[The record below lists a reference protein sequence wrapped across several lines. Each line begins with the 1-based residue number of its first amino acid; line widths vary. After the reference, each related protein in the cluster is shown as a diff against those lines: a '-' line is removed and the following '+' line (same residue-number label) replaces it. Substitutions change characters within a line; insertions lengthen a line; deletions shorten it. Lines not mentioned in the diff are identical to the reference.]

1 MSDIPAPSAAHLAAL
16 RKLHAQRM
24 DPSTLARMNRLLAAL
39 GHPEPRLPPVV
50 HVAGT
55 NAKGSLIAFL
65 QTMLE
70 ASGRRVHSYQSPP
83 LQRISE
89 CIRVAGVAGD
99 HAAEISEARF
109 AGVLARVLAA
119 NGDAPLTSF
128 EGETA
133 AALLAFAETPADI
146 VLLETG
152 LGGRTDATNVIAHP
166 LLTVLTPIDID
177 HAEFL
182 GAALADIAG
191 EKAGILK
198 RGTPCIVARQPVE
211 ALERIRQVARDVS
224 APLFEHGQDWDS
236 YEQHGR
242 LVYQDESGLLDL
254 PPPSLVG
261 RHQVDNAGLAVATA
275 LRLGA
280 LKPDEAAIAR
290 GLTSTRWPGR
300 LQRLSQ
306 QGLAAVLPATSELW
320 VDGGHNAAAAA
331 VIAQAMAEMEERSA
345 KPLHLVLG
353 MMKSKRLEAF
363 LKPFG
368 GLARSVT
375 GIVPPDV
382 SRAYTEPYSAAE
394 IAETA
399 QKLGVYARPAASLED
414 GLAAIAVRANA
425 KPVRVLV
432 CGSLHLAG
440 STLAADA
447 AALAASKRTGL
458 AGGG

>member
-1 MSDIPAPSAAHLAAL
+1 MSDSPAASATLLAAV
-16 RKLHAQRM
+16 RQLHPHRIDLTLERM
-24 DPSTLARMNRLLAAL
+24 HRLLAAL
-39 GHPEPRLPPVV
+39 GHPEERLPPAV

-65 QTMLE
+65 RAMLE
-70 ASGRRVHSYQSPP
+70 AGGRRVHSYQSPP

-89 CIRVAGVAGD
+89 CIRLAPSGGRAS
-99 HAAEISEARF
+99 AEIAEAPF
-109 AGVLARVLAA
+109 ALVLARVLAA
-119 NGDAPLTSF
+119 NAGAALTSF

-133 AALLAFAETPADI
+133 AALLAFAETPAD
-146 VLLETG
+146 VLLLETG
-152 LGGRTDATNVIAHP
+152 LGGRLDATNVVARP

-182 GAALADIAG
+182 GATLAEIAG

-198 RGTPCIVARQPVE
+198 RGTPCVVGRQHTQ
-211 ALERIRQVARDVS
+211 ALTRIREIAKRTG
-224 APLFEHGQDWDS
+224 APLFEHGQDWDA

-242 LVYQDESGLLDL
+242 LVYQDEDGLLDL
-254 PPPSLVG
+254 PLPSLVG
-261 RHQVDNAGLAVATA
+261 RHQIDNAGLAVAAA
-275 LRLGA
+275 LRLGVLRPDDRA
-280 LKPDEAAIAR
+280 LAH
-290 GLTSTRWPGR
+290 GLTHVSWPGR
-300 LQRLSQ
+300 LQMLSRL
-306 QGLAAVLPATSELW
+306 GLAAVLPPGSELW
-320 VDGGHNAAAAA
+320 LDGGHNAAAAA
-331 VIAQAMAEMEERSA
+331 VIAQATAEMEERSA

-353 MMKSKRLEAF
+353 MLKSKSLEAY
-363 LKPFG
+363 LRPFA

-382 SRAYTEPYSAAE
+382 SRAYASPHAAAE
-394 IAETA
+394 IADAA
-399 QKLGVYARPAASLED
+399 QRLGVFAQPAAGLEE

-440 STLAADA
+440 STLAAET
-447 AALAASKRTGL
+447 AALAAAKRTGL

>member
-1 MSDIPAPSAAHLAAL
+1 MSGRTAGSGEL
-16 RKLHAQRM
+16 
-24 DPSTLARMNRLLAAL
+24 LARLRQLHPQRIDLTLERMHRLLGAL
-39 GHPEPRLPPVV
+39 GHPEQRLPPVV

-55 NAKGSLIAFL
+55 NAKGSVIAL
-65 QTMLE
+65 LRAMLE
-70 ASGRRVHSYQSPP
+70 AGGAQVHSYQSPP
-83 LQRISE
+83 LHRISE
-89 CIRVAGVAGD
+89 CIRLAGGGGD
-99 HAAEISEARF
+99 SAEIGEAAF
-109 AGVLARVLAA
+109 ADALARVLGA
-119 NGDAPLTSF
+119 NAGAPLTSF

-133 AALLAFAETPADI
+133 AALLAFADAPAGI

-152 LGGRTDATNVIAHP
+152 LGGRLDATNVVARP

-182 GAALADIAG
+182 GGTLAGIAG

-198 RGTPCIVARQPVE
+198 RGTPCVVGRQHVE
-211 ALERIRQVARDVS
+211 ALDRIRDSARKLG
-224 APLFEHGQDWDS
+224 APLIEHGQDWDA

-254 PPPSLVG
+254 PLPSLAG
-261 RHQVDNAGLAVATA
+261 RHQIDNAGLAVAA
-275 LRLGA
+275 AMHLGA
-280 LKPDEAAIAR
+280 LRPGDKALSR
-290 GLTSTRWPGR
+290 GLTQTTWPGR
-300 LQRLSQ
+300 LQMLSS
-306 QGLAAVLPATSELW
+306 QGLAAVLPSGSELW

-331 VIAQAMAEMEERSA
+331 VIAQAVAEMEERSA

-353 MMKSKRLEAF
+353 MLKSKRLDAY
-363 LKPFG
+363 LKPFA

-382 SRAYTEPYSAAE
+382 SRAYAPPYGAAE
-394 IAETA
+394 IAEAA
-399 QKLGVYARPAASLED
+399 QQLGVFAQPAACLED

-440 STLAADA
+440 SCLAADA
-447 AALAASKRTGL
+447 AAVAAAKRTGL